1 MSTGSLEGQVVAV
14 TGSSSGIGA
23 ATARAF
29 AAEGA
34 AVLVNSARSVDE
46 GEAVAASLP
55 DAHYVQ
61 GDITEPG
68 VPDRVVG
75 AALERWG
82 RLDTLVNNAG
92 TTAVIPHHDL
102 AAASI
107 DVWRR
112 IFEVNVFGTWAMTVA
127 AMPALRDG
135 GGSVVNVAS
144 VAGVRPTGSS
154 IPYAASKAALAHM
167 TLLLAKVVGP
177 EVRVNAVAPG
187 LVDTP
192 WTADW
197 DVVREVVTQVTP
209 LKRSGQPED
218 VADVIVALA
227 QRRLR
232 DRPGRGDRRRAL
244 ARDLSCLPG
253 GATTQR
259 SAVARPRASGA
270 TAAVSTT
277 RSSGP
282 AMESPSS
289 GRAQRGRT
297 PTAAATTRE

>member
-1 MSTGSLEGQVVAV
+1 VSTAPLAGQVVAV

-34 AVLVNSARSVDE
+34 AVLVNSARSVEE
-46 GEAVAASLP
+46 GEAVAASLT
-55 DAHYVQ
+55 DALYVQ
-61 GDITEPG
+61 ADITDPETPERL
-68 VPDRVVG
+68 VS

-92 TTAVIPHHDL
+92 TTAVIPHHDV
-102 AAASI
+102 AAATV

-112 IFEVNVFGTWAMTVA
+112 IFEVNVFGTWAVTVA
-127 AMPALRDG
+127 ALPALREA

-154 IPYAASKAALAHM
+154 IPYAASKAALNHM
-167 TLLLAKVVGP
+167 TDLLAKVVGP

-187 LVDTP
+187 LIDTP

-197 DVVREVVTQVTP
+197 DVVREVVAQVAP

-218 VADVIVALA
+218 VAEVIVS
-227 QRRLR
+227 
-232 DRPGRGDRRRAL
+232 L
-244 ARDLSCLPG
+244 ARARYVTGQVVVIDG
-253 GATTQR
+253 GMSLTT
-259 SAVARPRASGA
+259 
-270 TAAVSTT
+270 
-277 RSSGP
+277 
-282 AMESPSS
+282 
-289 GRAQRGRT
+289 
-297 PTAAATTRE
+297 